1 MKKTIL
7 FLATLLV
14 AGVANASIKNV
25 KYATLGTPGG
35 NATYDA
41 STGSYSWTANNNNL
55 MQLFSFENGELA
67 NYTKLTL
74 KITATS
80 GNVRVNFVY
89 GTGSSDN
96 LSYNGTSEGGYFG
109 STGTKEISLSGLET
123 VLKGKSK
130 TLSDVTA
137 IRFGGDG
144 SSNTGTWTIK
154 WSDVYLENDDDAVL
168 TALFGSI
175 GGNASYSVP
184 NYSCIQTG
192 SNNLMD
198 VYTGAAGD
206 FSKYSNG
213 VLQFTISDL
222 SSGNMVRVGYHN
234 GSSFS
239 EFGSGF
245 GSSGTK
251 TVDISAQSSNA
262 AAATMIKFGA
272 KSGTAASPFVTIRPD
287 QMYLVRSEAYTREF
301 TQDQKSTVWL
311 PFALTA
317 EEVAAVAGKFYE
329 LTAADG
335 ASLTFTEVTGATEAY
350 KPYVFVA
357 SSTGTPFSGMKSKTI
372 VAPKACSYTVGDYT
386 FVGSMKDTTVPNGAY
401 GYNSTNGAFS
411 KTKSDAVTIAPFR
424 AYITYNGG
432 AGARE
437 LNCIFSD
444 DETTGIE
451 TVRQGQQQDGVMY
464 NLQGQRVGQ
473 SHKGLFIM
481 NGRKYVVK

>member
-7 FLATLLV
+7 FLATLLTV
-14 AGVANASIKNV
+14 VTAGASIKNV
-25 KYATLGTPGG
+25 KYASFGTPGG
-35 NATYDA
+35 NATYTE
-41 STGSYSWTANNNNL
+41 STAYYEWTQSNNNL
-55 MQLFSFENGELA
+55 MQMFSFSNGELA
-67 NYTKLTL
+67 NYTQLKLTFSSN
-74 KITATS
+74 S

-89 GTGSSDN
+89 GSGSSDN
-96 LSYNGTSEGGYFG
+96 VTYNGTSEGGYFG
-109 STGTKEISLSGLET
+109 SAGTKTITMSGLST
-123 VLKGKSK
+123 ILSGKSK
-130 TLSDVTA
+130 TLADVTA
-137 IRFGGDG
+137 IRFGGDA
-144 SSNTGTWTIK
+144 SSSTGQCTIK
-154 WSDVYLENDDDAVL
+154 WSDVYLENSDDAVV
-168 TALFGSI
+168 TGLFGTI

-184 NYSCIQTG
+184 SYSCTDVG
-192 SNNLMD
+192 SNNLMN
-198 VYTGAAGD
+198 VFTGAAGD

-222 SSGNMVRVGYHN
+222 ASGNMVRIGYHN

-239 EFGSGF
+239 EFGTGF

-251 TVDISAQSSNA
+251 TVDISTQSANA
-262 AAATMIKFGA
+262 AAATTIKFGA
-272 KSGTAASPFVTIRPD
+272 RSGTASSPFVTIRPD
-287 QMYLVRSEAYTREF
+287 QVFLVRSEAYTREF
-301 TQDQKSTVWL
+301 TAGQKSTVWL

-317 EEVAAVAGKFYE
+317 EEVTAAGTFYE
-329 LTAADG
+329 LTAA
-335 ASLTFTEVTGATEAY
+335 SETTVTFTPVNTTEAY
-350 KPYVFVA
+350 KPYVFVPA
-357 SSTGTPFSGMKSKTI
+357 GSGTITPFSGMKSKTI
-372 VAPKACSYTVGDYT
+372 VAPKSCSYTVGDYT

-411 KTKSDAVTIAPFR
+411 KTTSDAVTIAPFR

-444 DETTGIE
+444 GEVTGIE
-451 TVRQGQQQDGVMY
+451 TVRQSLQQDGVMY